1 MITTFYLK
9 TEIKFFYNEQLY
21 VMLLTIDGVSML
33 KNDNRSLITFRN
45 FLLDGYGD
53 TKVSTQTG
61 YADIQAASANII
73 NSKTGE

>member
-1 MITTFYLK
+1 
-9 TEIKFFYNEQLY
+9 
-21 VMLLTIDGVSML
+21 MLLTIDGVSML

-61 YADIQAASANII
+61 YADIQAASANIL